1 MGIALIAVVST
12 AQFQIW
18 QGSKQKQ
25 HGLSAIQAKKKM
37 NKKPLN
43 IRYTYIYAHA
53 YAHTHTQSS
62 TASPLFRQ
70 KK

>member
-25 HGLSAIQAKKKM
+25 HGLSAIQAKK
-37 NKKPLN
+37 NKK
-43 IRYTYIYAHA
+43 
-53 YAHTHTQSS
+53 
-62 TASPLFRQ
+62 
-70 KK
+70 KKNKNE